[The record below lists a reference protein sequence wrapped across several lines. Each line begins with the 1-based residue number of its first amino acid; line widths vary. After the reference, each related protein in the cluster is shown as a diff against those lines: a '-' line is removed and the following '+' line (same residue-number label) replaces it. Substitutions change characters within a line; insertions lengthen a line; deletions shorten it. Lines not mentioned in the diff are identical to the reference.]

1 MVQTETDESPSR
13 NPDEA
18 YARGPTVTAAVID
31 VHAHVVF
38 EALNGSAGLY
48 GPEAGVDEQGAPFFR
63 IGGYTMK
70 PISYEGTVFT
80 DLDLRISHLDRL
92 GIDIQVLSPNPLTFF
107 HGVEPSVATDFCH
120 QHNQLMADTVAA
132 APDRFVGLAALPMQ
146 DLCAACEELQH
157 AVTALGLK
165 GAMIGTD
172 IPQGFACQSLDSLYQ
187 KLTDLDVP
195 LFIHASSTDGVGG
208 LKDDRLNQHN
218 LSLSLGYAQEETLAV
233 AQLLL
238 GGVLDRH
245 PNLDVCVSHGGG
257 TAAFLAEKMDQLAQM
272 DPAASEGVKQNG
284 FGHELQ
290 KLWFD
295 THVKGEVAAAAL
307 RHYAHEDQLVLGT
320 NLGGFDTPEALSA
333 DAARFSQNARRLL
346 RLP

>member
-1 MVQTETDESPSR
+1 M
-13 NPDEA
+13 A
-18 YARGPTVTAAVID
+18 AAVID

-38 EALNGSAGLY
+38 EALNGRAGHY
-48 GPEAGVDEQGAPFFR
+48 GPEAGIDEQGVRFFR

-70 PISYEGTVFT
+70 PISYGGTVFT
-80 DLDLRISHLDRL
+80 DLGLRISHLDRL

-107 HGVEPSVATDFCH
+107 HGIEPAIASDFCH

-132 APDRFVGLAALPMQ
+132 APDRLVGLAALPMQ
-146 DLCAACEELQH
+146 DLSAACEELEH
-157 AVTALGLK
+157 AVSSLGLK

-172 IPQGFACQSLDSLYQ
+172 IPRGFACQSLDYLYQ
-187 KLTDLDVP
+187 KLTDLNVP
-195 LFIHASSTDGVGG
+195 LFVHASSTDGVGG
-208 LKDDRLNQHN
+208 LKDDRLSQHN

-245 PNLDVCVSHGGG
+245 PTLDVCVSHGGG
-257 TAAFLAEKMDQLAQM
+257 TAAFLAEKMDQLAQV
-272 DPAASEGVKQNG
+272 DPAASETVKRNG

-290 KLWFD
+290 NLWFD
-295 THVKGEVAAAAL
+295 THVKGKVAAAAL
-307 RHYAHEDQLVLGT
+307 RHYAHEDKLVLGT

-333 DAARFSQNARRLL
+333 DAARLSQNARRLM

>member
-1 MVQTETDESPSR
+1 M
-13 NPDEA
+13 
-18 YARGPTVTAAVID
+18 AAKVID

-38 EALNGSAGLY
+38 EALNDTAGNY
-48 GPEAGVDEQGAPFFR
+48 GPQAGVDQTGAPFFR

-70 PISYEGTVFT
+70 PISYQGTVFT
-80 DLDLRISHLDRL
+80 DLGIRMSQLDRL
-92 GIDIQVLSPNPLTFF
+92 GIDIQVLSPNPLTFL
-107 HGVEPSVATDFCH
+107 HGIEPAIAVDFC
-120 QHNQLMADTVAA
+120 QRHNHLMARTVAEI
-132 APDRFVGLAALPMQ
+132 PDRLIGLAALPMQ
-146 DLCAACEELQH
+146 DIAAACDELER
-157 AVTALGLK
+157 AVGTLGLK

-172 IPQGFACQSLDSLYQ
+172 IPQGFACHSLDDIYQ
-187 KLTDLDVP
+187 KLTELNVP
-195 LFIHASSTDGVGG
+195 LFVHASSTDGVSG
-208 LKDDRLNQHN
+208 LKDDRLSLHN

-245 PNLDVCVSHGGG
+245 PTLDVCVSHGGG
-257 TAAFLAEKMDQLAQM
+257 TAAFLAEKIDQLAQV
-272 DPAASEGVKQNG
+272 DPTASEGVKQNG

-295 THVKGEVAAAAL
+295 THVKGEVAATAL
-307 RHYAHEDQLVLGT
+307 RHYAHENKLVLGT

-333 DAARFSQNARRLL
+333 DTARLSQNARRLL

>member
-1 MVQTETDESPSR
+1 M
-13 NPDEA
+13 
-18 YARGPTVTAAVID
+18 AAEVID

-38 EALNGSAGLY
+38 EALNNTAGNY
-48 GPEAGVDEQGAPFFR
+48 GPEAGVDQTGAPFFR

-80 DLDLRISHLDRL
+80 DLDLRISHLNRL

-107 HGVEPSVATDFCH
+107 HGIESTTATNFCLR
-120 QHNQLMADTVAA
+120 HNQLMADTVAV
-132 APDRFVGLAALPMQ
+132 APDRLVGLAALPMQ
-146 DLCAACEELQH
+146 ELPAACEELER
-157 AVTALGLK
+157 AVGTLGLK

-172 IPQGFACQSLDSLYQ
+172 IPQGFACRSLDLFYQ
-187 KLTDLDVP
+187 KLTDLDAP
-195 LFIHASSTDGVGG
+195 LFIHASSTDGVSG
-208 LKDDRLNQHN
+208 LKDNRFNLHN
-218 LSLSLGYAQEETLAV
+218 FSLSLGYAQEETLAV

-245 PNLDVCVSHGGG
+245 PALDICISHGGG
-257 TAAFLAEKMDQLAQM
+257 TAAFLAEKIDQLAQV
-272 DPAASEGVKQNG
+272 DPTASEGVKQNG

-295 THVKGEVAAAAL
+295 THVKGEVAATAL
-307 RHYAHEDQLVLGT
+307 RHYAHADKLVLGT
-320 NLGGFDTPEALSA
+320 NLGGFDTPEALNA
-333 DAARFSQNARRLL
+333 DAERLSQNAKRLL

>member
-1 MVQTETDESPSR
+1 M
-13 NPDEA
+13 
-18 YARGPTVTAAVID
+18 
-31 VHAHVVF
+31 VF

-132 APDRFVGLAALPMQ
+132 APDRLVGLAALPMQ
-146 DLCAACEELQH
+146 DLSAACEELQH
-157 AVTALGLK
+157 AVTALSLK

-208 LKDDRLNQHN
+208 LKDDRLTQHN

-245 PNLDVCVSHGGG
+245 PTLDVCVSHGGG
-257 TAAFLAEKMDQLAQM
+257 TAAFLAEKMDQLAQV
-272 DPAASEGVKQNG
+272 DPAASEAVKQNG

-307 RHYAHEDQLVLGT
+307 RHYAHEDKLVLGT

>member
-1 MVQTETDESPSR
+1 MAE
-13 NPDEA
+13 
-18 YARGPTVTAAVID
+18 AVID

-38 EALNGSAGLY
+38 EALNGSAGHY
-48 GPEAGVDEQGAPFFR
+48 GPEAGIDEQGIRFFR

-70 PISYEGTVFT
+70 PISYGGTVFT

-107 HGVEPSVATDFCH
+107 HGIEPAIATDFCH

-132 APDRFVGLAALPMQ
+132 APDRLVGLAALPMQ
-146 DLCAACEELQH
+146 DLPAACEELEH
-157 AVTALGLK
+157 AVSALSLK

-172 IPQGFACQSLDSLYQ
+172 IPQGFACQSLDLLYQ

-195 LFIHASSTDGVGG
+195 LFVHASSTDGVGG
-208 LKDDRLNQHN
+208 LKDDRLGQHN
-218 LSLSLGYAQEETLAV
+218 LSLSLGYAQEETLTV

-245 PNLDVCVSHGGG
+245 PTLDVCVSHGGG
-257 TAAFLAEKMDQLAQM
+257 AAVFLAEKMDQLAQV
-272 DPAASEGVKQNG
+272 DPAASESVKRNG

-290 KLWFD
+290 NLWFD
-295 THVKGEVAAAAL
+295 THVKGEVAATAL
-307 RHYAHEDQLVLGT
+307 RHYAHEDKLVFGT

-333 DAARFSQNARRLL
+333 DAARLSQNARRLL

>member
-1 MVQTETDESPSR
+1 M
-13 NPDEA
+13 A
-18 YARGPTVTAAVID
+18 AAVID

-38 EALNGSAGLY
+38 EALNGSAGHY
-48 GPEAGVDEQGAPFFR
+48 GPEAGIDEQGARFFR
-63 IGGYTMK
+63 IGSYTMK
-70 PISYEGTVFT
+70 PISYAGTVFT

-107 HGVEPSVATDFCH
+107 HGIEPAIATDFCH

-132 APDRFVGLAALPMQ
+132 APDRLVGLAALPMQ
-146 DLCAACEELQH
+146 DLSAAWEELEH
-157 AVTALGLK
+157 AVSALGLK

-172 IPQGFACQSLDSLYQ
+172 IPQGFACESLDSLYQ

-195 LFIHASSTDGVGG
+195 LFVHASSTDGVGG
-208 LKDDRLNQHN
+208 LKDDRLSQHN
-218 LSLSLGYAQEETLAV
+218 LSLSLGYAQEETLVV

-245 PNLDVCVSHGGG
+245 PTLDVCVSHGGG
-257 TAAFLAEKMDQLAQM
+257 TAAFLAEKMDQLAQV
-272 DPAASEGVKQNG
+272 DPAASESVKRNG

-290 KLWFD
+290 NLWFD
-295 THVKGEVAAAAL
+295 THVKGEVAATAL
-307 RHYAHEDQLVLGT
+307 RHYAHEDKLVLGT

-333 DAARFSQNARRLL
+333 DAARLSQNARRLL